1 MIHGKPLG
9 CAGKI
14 WDVSNIKDKE
24 GVKINGLLNSLHDNL
39 LQCYKQWPS
48 IYKIVSILCHPA
60 RGVFPTSITNKNWMK
75 LINLNIIPEG
85 NVYWFR

>member
-24 GVKINGLLNSLHDNL
+24 GVKMNGLSNSLQDNL

-48 IYKIVSILCHPA
+48 IYKVVSILFHPA
-60 RGVFPTSITNKNWMK
+60 GSVFPTSVANKKLNKTNR
-75 LINLNIIPEG
+75 PQC
-85 NVYWFR
+85 YTRR